1 MENQKVWNNILS
13 EFKKQIT
20 ASTFKTWFGGSY
32 VLDFK
37 DDGAKKLLVVAVR
50 NNFIKEQI
58 NARYTSELVLA
69 GEKLG
74 FGDLEIVFVVSQK
87 EKPTSNK
94 LEPLFSGEPQTLNLR
109 TRTGSS
115 LNPSHSFEN
124 FVVSFSNNLAYLG
137 ATQVA
142 GNLGSSYN
150 PLFLYGPTGV
160 GKTHLLQA
168 IGNEAL
174 KKTIDAK
181 VLYATAEKF
190 TNDFLDSLRNKT
202 QEAFRYKYRSVDL
215 LLVDDVQFLAG
226 KEGTQDEF
234 FHTFNELYLSG
245 RQLVLVSDRHPKE
258 LGRLKERLVSR
269 FLGGLACDIGVP
281 DLEMKVAILKA
292 KCQEKSVEL
301 GDDVLSSL
309 AQSSY
314 GSVREL
320 EGMLVA
326 AITSAKLSGGKIEA
340 GNLERIIA
348 TNQRIQEPLPTPGK
362 IIDLVSRHFKV
373 SHDALCDS
381 SRKAGLV
388 RARQVL
394 IFLLRKELG
403 LPLEAIGQLV
413 GGRDHSTIIHS
424 IGKIEQMVAVD
435 QDVSDEGSRLRTM
448 LSSS

>member
-1 MENQKVWNNILS
+1 MENQKVWNSILS

-20 ASTFKTWFGGSY
+20 ASTLKTWFSGSF

-58 NARYTSELVLA
+58 DARYTRELVLA

-74 FGDLEIVFVVSQK
+74 LSGLEIVFVVSQK
-87 EKPTSNK
+87 EKPASSK
-94 LEPLFSGEPQTLNLR
+94 LEPLFSGEPQILSLK

-115 LNPSHSFEN
+115 LNPNHSFEN
-124 FVVSFSNNLAYLG
+124 FVVGFSNNLAYLG

-142 GNLGSSYN
+142 INLGSYN
-150 PLFLYGPTGV
+150 PLFFYGPTGV

-168 IGNEAL
+168 IGNEVL

-215 LLVDDVQFLAG
+215 LLIDDVQFLAG

-245 RQLVLVSDRHPKE
+245 RQLVLASDRHPKE

-301 GDDVLSSL
+301 GDDVLSFL

-314 GSVREL
+314 GNVREL

-348 TNQRIQEPLPTPGK
+348 KNQKIQAPLPTPGK

-394 IFLLRKELG
+394 IFLLRKELR
-403 LPLEAIGQLV
+403 LPLAAIGQLV

-424 IGKIEQMVAVD
+424 IEKIEQMVAAD
-435 QDVSDEGSRLRTM
+435 QDVSDEVSRLRTM